1 MRVYVGGGRVFVF
14 PSGLFLFEGSVRRIL
29 PLFIILFLIFN
40 NNKQV
45 FLYSINSVIF
55 VSVSGFRIGH
65 H

>member
-1 MRVYVGGGRVFVF
+1 MRVYVGGGRVFGF

-29 PLFIILFLIFN
+29 PVFLIFQN
-40 NNKQV
+40 NNQL
-45 FLYSINSVIF
+45 FFYSINSVIF

>member
-29 PLFIILFLIFN
+29 PVFQN
-40 NNKQV
+40 NNQL
-45 FLYSINSVIF
+45 FFYSINSVIF